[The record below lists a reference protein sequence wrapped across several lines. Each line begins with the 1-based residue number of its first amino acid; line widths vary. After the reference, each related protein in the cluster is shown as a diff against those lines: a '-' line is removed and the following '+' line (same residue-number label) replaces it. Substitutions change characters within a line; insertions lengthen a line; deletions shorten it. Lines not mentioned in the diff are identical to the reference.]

1 MEFWHILAGIGGII
15 GFFALSWLL
24 CLFTVQQQS
33 VAIVERFGKFKREVK
48 AGLHARLPWGI
59 DRVVYR
65 VQLRVQQNHMI
76 IETKTKDNVFV
87 HMNVAVHYQVN
98 PQQVV
103 DAYYKLIDPV
113 RQLTSYVEDA
123 IRSSLPKYTLDE
135 SFETVDSIAGDVHKQ
150 LSDEMAKF
158 GYIIVRTL
166 ITSIEPAREVK
177 ESMNAINAAQ
187 RQKMAAQELAN
198 ADKIRVVTAA
208 EAEAERNRLHG
219 EGIANQRKAII
230 DGLKSNFTELN
241 STGLSEKDVMS
252 ILLTEQYLD
261 MVGSFARTGTHT
273 ILLPGSSTGA
283 DDIRTQIMSAFA
295 ANADIQSNKS
305 KPKSKANSGE

>member
-1 MEFWHILAGIGGII
+1 MEAVLWVLLGVAGLIFLII
-15 GFFALSWLL
+15 FFSMF
-24 CLFTVQQQS
+24 FTVQQQT
-33 VAIVERFGKFKREVK
+33 VAIVERFGKFKRSIK
-48 AGLHARLPWGI
+48 AGLHIKAPFGI
-59 DRVVYR
+59 DRIAYR
-65 VQLRVQQNHMI
+65 VQLRVQQNHMV

-87 HMNVAVHYQVN
+87 QMNVAVHYQVN
-98 PQQVV
+98 PNQVV
-103 DAYYKLIDPV
+103 DAYYKLANPV

-123 IRSSLPKYTLDE
+123 IRSSLPKYTLDGA
-135 SFETVDSIAGDVHKQ
+135 FETVDEIASDVHKQ

-219 EGIANQRKAII
+219 EGIANQRRAII
-230 DGLKSNFTELN
+230 DGLNSSFGELK
-241 STGLSEKDVMS
+241 STGLNEKDVMS

-261 MVGSFARTGTHT
+261 MMGSFARQGTHT
-273 ILLPGSSTGA
+273 ILLPSTSTGA
-283 DDIRTQIMSAFA
+283 EDIRSQILTAFA
-295 ANADIQSNKS
+295 ANKEKLENLNK
-305 KPKSKANSGE
+305 